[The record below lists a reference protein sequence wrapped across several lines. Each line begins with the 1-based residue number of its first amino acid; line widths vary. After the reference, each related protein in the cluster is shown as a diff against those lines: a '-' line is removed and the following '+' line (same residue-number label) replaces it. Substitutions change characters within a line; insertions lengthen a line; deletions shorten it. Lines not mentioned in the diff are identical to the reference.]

1 MRFCPACG
9 NLLLTETLSVHDD
22 GEPYYTR
29 YCCATCP
36 YKHEMKR
43 AFTNTIRT
51 KKKQKDDV
59 FGGDDAWENVDRT
72 SKCLFGECGDETRVG
87 QLQLID
93 TNLPSLLLFSPF
105 SLSYLLSFPVNSCQM
120 PRLSQ

>member
-9 NLLLTETLSVHDD
+9 NLLLTETVNLIEGDD
-22 GEPYYTR
+22 ESDTYTR

-59 FGGDDAWENVDRT
+59 FGGEDAWGNVDRT
-72 SKCLFGECGDETRVG
+72 GKC
-87 QLQLID
+87 
-93 TNLPSLLLFSPF
+93 
-105 SLSYLLSFPVNSCQM
+105 SYGAHHMKAMYMMDRMSC
-120 PRLSQ
+120 